1 MPNLKVY
8 LVMAVD
14 DPYMLPYVEEIF
26 ASKELAESHLAH
38 LQAQDP
44 YTTYLIE
51 DWDVL
56 DALPSDEQD
65 LAPEDTSIL
74 DEGES

>member
-14 DPYMLPYVEEIF
+14 DPNLLPYVEEIF
-26 ASKELAESHLAH
+26 VSKELAESHLAH
-38 LQAQDP
+38 LEAQSP

-56 DALPSDEQD
+56 DALPADDQASAAEG
-65 LAPEDTSIL
+65 TSISH
-74 DEGES
+74 EGES

>member
-8 LVMAVD
+8 LVMAID

-38 LQAQDP
+38 LQAQSP

-56 DALPSDEQD
+56 DSLPADEQD
-65 LAPEDTSIL
+65 FASEGTSISH
-74 DEGES
+74 EGES